1 MRSSLPRMT
10 GTAALAVA
18 FALGAAGCG
27 GDDSPAPADDAA
39 TPGTDAADETPDTPT
54 DGGTDEDPGDGGDDA
69 TAATG
74 GDAELPE
81 AWPMQAMPVSSEGTV
96 VSASEEAG
104 HLQAVAD
111 VPQSLEDQVMYYEIA
126 FDQSDWTVESESVDG
141 DGAVWE
147 VSGNG
152 FSTSRVVLEG
162 QGDSTRVT
170 IDLYPE
176 DGS

>member
-1 MRSSLPRMT
+1 MRNSLPRT
-10 GTAALAVA
+10 TRIAALAVA
-18 FALGAAGCG
+18 LALGAAGCG
-27 GDDSPAPADDAA
+27 GDDGSAPADAAA
-39 TPGTDAADETPDTPT
+39 TLGTDAADESPDTPT

-74 GDAELPE
+74 GGAELPE
-81 AWPMQAMPVSSEGTV
+81 AWPMQAMPVSTEGTV

-104 HLQAVAD
+104 HLQAVGD
-111 VPQSLEDQVMYYEIA
+111 IPQSLEDQVMYYEIV
-126 FDQSDWTVESESVDG
+126 FDQSDWTVESESIDG
-141 DGAVWE
+141 DGATWE

-152 FSTSRVVLEG
+152 YGTSRVVLEG